1 MANPIVVASG
11 VRAYTNALGELLDMG
26 MISEGEL
33 LNDLLCYL
41 SEQEV
46 EDFVIR
52 NLRLRDDDNECIIR
66 HEDELEQEEE
76 TA

>member
-1 MANPIVVASG
+1 MANPIIVAG
-11 VRAYTNALGELLDMG
+11 GARAYTNALYELIDSG
-26 MISEGEL
+26 VVSADDL

-41 SEQEV
+41 SEHEV

-52 NLRLRDDDNECIIR
+52 NLRLRDDDNECVIR